1 MALSDSIEK
10 FICELMADA
19 TSLDIRRNELAQHFG
34 CAPSQINYV
43 LATRFSV
50 NRGYIVETH
59 RGGSGFVRVM
69 RVTGENEDALCALL
83 ERIGDSIDMDSARG
97 IIERLY
103 DIKLISSREARLVL
117 AAVELNGL
125 PLAAKDVVRAN
136 VLKNTV
142 EQIFKEEARKD
153 AL

>member
-103 DIKLISSREARLVL
+103 DIKLISPREARLVL

-125 PLAAKDVVRAN
+125 PLAAKDIVRAN